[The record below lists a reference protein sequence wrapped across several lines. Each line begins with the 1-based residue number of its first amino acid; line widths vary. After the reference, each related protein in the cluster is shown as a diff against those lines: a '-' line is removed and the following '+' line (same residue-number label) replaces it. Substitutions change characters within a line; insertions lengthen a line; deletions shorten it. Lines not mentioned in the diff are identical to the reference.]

1 MLSKFNNKKHRRLT
15 ALLLCVALMLGSV
28 TSVSADI
35 SAADSETE
43 VQSGVQTYTEEPT
56 TEAVSYG
63 APEAQTEVQEGT
75 PVAEETEAPAADT
88 QQTEAHTEAATEA
101 HTETAAETQ
110 TAETTETEVETETE
124 TEVVAQQLEYED
136 DQVKVHVAAS
146 EEGIIP
152 DHASLKVV
160 PLVKQEVTNEMT
172 DEQKQEVEAI
182 NKKYDEAEKKLTEK
196 AEKEAYD
203 IAGFL
208 AYDISLVDADGNKV
222 EPNGDVK
229 VTMDYKQPVIAE
241 DAVQTVNDTE
251 WLNSTKDLDVTVLHL
266 EEDNKGK
273 VTDVVDM
280 TAEDTNGDAEINTT
294 SENEIQKVTIT
305 TNSFSTFAIT
315 YSKYNK
321 VTVKYVDQ
329 NGAEIT
335 SNQFTQNNV
344 SIEKDKDLK
353 IVDKVNI
360 PETVTI
366 DNKTY
371 RYSGAH
377 LDEVS
382 GKNVYSV
389 KISKKGKWKYKEK
402 SGASNEDWNG
412 GDGGTI
418 YLVYQ
423 EQPTALPTVGT
434 IDSTS
439 KGITMR
445 MINYSSPADG
455 LSNDIKGPYTVDGVT
470 GGIKQNLLKRVLTEG
485 YPVTVGGTSL
495 KKLFTDGTN
504 VNHLFLQSSF
514 DADGSYEYSSFK
526 NYAHLEDNGNFTVY
540 DALGTPSEENARWYQ
555 RGNFMPYNSI
565 SASGVSTNKNLYDE
579 SGNKLSDTDLAYGKT
594 LYKTQG
600 TNDYYFGM
608 YVEADFSQP
617 KDGQLTKG
625 SDMVYEFNG
634 DDDLWVYVDGVLMLD
649 IGGIHDAHSGS
660 INFATGAIT
669 YDSASPTTIK
679 AQFQAAGV
687 FPDGSAWD
695 NSRVSEFFN
704 GNTLKDF
711 TEHNFKMF
719 YMERGA
725 GASNLKMK
733 FNLEVIPTYEVNF
746 NKVDTQ
752 GAALPGAEFEIRD
765 DNDNSRVYNVTSG
778 SDGRVSVRLHEGTYT
793 MTETQAPTGYL
804 VASGTW
810 KITVN
815 SDGTYTITKNGR
827 PIDKGSD
834 SVYKIVNKG
843 QHEDAEANL
852 TTSKTVK
859 VTDYK
864 KREYEITLGAS
875 TSGREA
881 GTEAKAASVVLVLD
895 RSGSMEDGMT
905 ALVNAANTF
914 IDTLKDASPDSK
926 VAVVYFNGTQGEAN
940 TTEAMSFTQLNTDE
954 KVESIKKFLSDNDD
968 PDGGTPMGDALK
980 KAKSLLDTDN
990 SGNQKYVLFFTDGLP
1005 GYYEPDT
1012 WYDEY
1017 SRFNCMVANSA
1028 VNYAND
1034 IKAKATIYT
1043 VGYKLSGTLYWHQ
1056 GDSTTSYAAK
1066 EHGYYK
1072 YRNYQSNHDLSTSA
1086 SDFLEKYIATSVP
1099 TGSNKKYAYTV
1110 DNTEDLGKEFKK
1122 LAAQIGAYYSINA
1135 EKIVDVIDARFEL
1148 TEAGRKALVGNAQ
1161 ATTNADGSKTYVKE
1175 TRKDGA
1181 VVGTVKIT
1189 ENTDGTTTIEWTGT
1203 EAHIGNK
1210 DNLEDP
1216 AWERKIG
1223 VVAKA
1228 DFIGGNAVTTNTG
1241 DSGVFVNEN
1250 TTKMFPKPTVNVKA
1264 LSLEITDKAIT
1275 VYKGDAL
1282 QPQAYYNQLAQ
1293 TIKVVELDGATKILT
1308 GVKPVNKDKTQ
1319 VSLPAL
1325 TDAQMKE
1332 LENKKTLTIGDGDN
1346 PEYKYIYPGTSD
1358 AVGYFKYIYTIP
1370 ETPGGSIGSI
1380 QNHKAGNAASPA
1392 EKYHLEVV
1400 FVPYTVAE
1408 RVAQNSGITPPAP
1421 DGGTEVSG
1429 NLTNLTASADYI
1441 VNIIDG
1447 SIEITKVLET
1457 KPKGENGDTF
1467 TFTVTGPDNFS
1478 KEVQL
1483 TVTKNPVDGKY
1494 TATYNGD
1501 ELKHLARGEYTVTE
1515 KVAAGYDVKSIENDA
1530 NATNTKY
1537 VLNNP
1542 EDIHFT
1548 MGTVVENGEDVNV
1561 IKNYTYNPEDGGTLG
1576 KAIFTNE
1583 LVYSNWQIIKVSA
1596 SSHDVRLAGA
1606 IFELQS
1612 TTDETVKYYGKS
1624 GDAGIVKWYQNYQNN
1639 EVSDPV
1645 KGIIPEGTYTLKEI
1659 KAPTGYTLSNNTYTL
1674 QITKTGALKAVKVN
1688 GTELTPALQE
1698 NGEYHILIENAV
1710 LYNLPNSGGSGIYW
1724 FSICGMLLMM
1734 AAAWII
1740 YKNKCREVLVK

>member
-1 MLSKFNNKKHRRLT
+1 M
-15 ALLLCVALMLGSV
+15 
-28 TSVSADI
+28 
-35 SAADSETE
+35 
-43 VQSGVQTYTEEPT
+43 
-56 TEAVSYG
+56 
-63 APEAQTEVQEGT
+63 
-75 PVAEETEAPAADT
+75 
-88 QQTEAHTEAATEA
+88 
-101 HTETAAETQ
+101 
-110 TAETTETEVETETE
+110 
-124 TEVVAQQLEYED
+124 
-136 DQVKVHVAAS
+136 
-146 EEGIIP
+146 
-152 DHASLKVV
+152 
-160 PLVKQEVTNEMT
+160 
-172 DEQKQEVEAI
+172 EAI

-315 YSKYNK
+315 YNKKYSVK
-321 VTVKYVDQ
+321 VKYVDQ
-329 NGAEIT
+329 NEAEIT
-335 SNQFTQNNV
+335 SSQFTQNNV
-344 SIEKDKDLK
+344 SIDKNKDIEITNGGK
-353 IVDKVNI
+353 IKI

-377 LDEVS
+377 LDKVS
-382 GKNVYSV
+382 GENVYSV
-389 KISKKGKWKYKEK
+389 KVNKSGEWKYKEK
-402 SGASNEDWNG
+402 PDGSNEKWNKGKG
-412 GDGGTI
+412 GII
-418 YLVYQ
+418 YLVYQEQTQ

-445 MINYSSPADG
+445 MINYDSPADG

-470 GGIKQNLLKRVLTEG
+470 GSIKQNLLKRVLTEG

-495 KKLFTDGTN
+495 KKLFTGGTN

-540 DALGTPSEENARWYQ
+540 DALGTPSDENARWYQ

-565 SASGVSTNKNLYDE
+565 SASGVSKNKNLYDE
-579 SGNKLSDTDLAYGKT
+579 SGNELSASDPANGKT

-608 YVEADFSQP
+608 YVEADFNQP

-660 INFATGAIT
+660 INFATGDIT
-669 YDSASPTTIK
+669 YDSMPGTTIK
-679 AQFQAAGV
+679 AQFQTAGV

-695 NSRVSEFFN
+695 DSRVSEFFN

-752 GAALPGAEFEIRD
+752 GAGLAGAKFEIRD
-765 DNDNSRVYNVTSG
+765 DSDSSKVYNVTSG
-778 SDGRVSVRLHEGTYT
+778 SDGGVSVRLHEGEYT

-804 VASGTW
+804 AASGTW
-810 KITVN
+810 KIKVN
-815 SDGTYTITKNGR
+815 TDGTYTIKKNGQE
-827 PIDKGSD
+827 IGKGSNG
-834 SVYKIVNKG
+834 VYKIVNKG

-859 VTDYK
+859 VTDYN
-864 KREYEITLGAS
+864 KREYEITLGAG

-895 RSGSMEDGMT
+895 RSESMGTDGMT
-905 ALVNAANTF
+905 ALVNAADSF
-914 IDTLKDASPDSK
+914 IDTLKDASPDSQ
-926 VAVVYFNGTQGEAN
+926 VAVVYFNGTQGDGN
-940 TTEAMSFTQLNTDE
+940 TTQSQNFTQLNTVQ
-954 KVESIKKFLSDNDD
+954 KVKSIKDFLTDNKK
-968 PDGGTPMGDALK
+968 PSGGTPMGDALK
-980 KAKSLLDTDN
+980 KAKDLLDADQT
-990 SGNQKYVLFFTDGLP
+990 GNQKYVLFFTDGLP
-1005 GYYEPDT
+1005 GYWKPDNT
-1012 WYDEY
+1012 SDQY
-1017 SRFNCMVANSA
+1017 SRRNCMVANSA
-1028 VNYAND
+1028 VKYAND

-1043 VGYKLSGTLYWHQ
+1043 VGYKLSGKLYWHR
-1056 GDSTTSYAAK
+1056 GDSATSYADT
-1066 EHGYYK
+1066 EHGYYTTS
-1072 YRNYQSNHDLSTSA
+1072 YYDYEYHTNHELSTYA
-1086 SDFLEKYIATSVP
+1086 SDFLKDYIATSVP

-1110 DNTEDLGKEFKK
+1110 DKTEDLGKEFKK

-1148 TEAGRKALVGNAQ
+1148 TEAGRKALVDNAQ
-1161 ATTNADGSKTYVKE
+1161 ATTNADGSKTYVQE
-1175 TRKDGA
+1175 TRKDGT
-1181 VVGTVKIT
+1181 VVGTVRIT
-1189 ENTDGTTTIEWTGT
+1189 ENMDGTTTIEWTGT

-1264 LSLEITDKAIT
+1264 LSLDMTGKEIT

-1308 GVKPVNKDKTQ
+1308 GVKPVNKNKTQ

-1325 TDAQMKE
+1325 TDAQKDE

-1370 ETPGGSIGSI
+1370 ETPGGSIKD
-1380 QNHKAGNAASPA
+1380 HKAGNAASPA
-1392 EKYHLEVV
+1392 EKYNLKVV
-1400 FVPYTVAE
+1400 FVPYTVEE
-1408 RVAQNSGITPPAP
+1408 RVAQNSGITAPAP
-1421 DGGTEVSG
+1421 DGGTVVSG

-1457 KPKGENGDTF
+1457 EPKGENGDTF
-1467 TFTVTGPDNFS
+1467 TFTVTGLNNFS

-1530 NATNTKY
+1530 DATNTKY

-1548 MGTVVENGEDVNV
+1548 MGTVVEKGTDVDV
-1561 IKNYTYNPEDGGTLG
+1561 IKNYKYNSKDGGTLG

-1583 LVYSNWQIIKVSA
+1583 PVYSDWQIIKVSA

-1612 TTDETVKYYGKS
+1612 TTDTNVKYYGKS
-1624 GDAGIVKWYQNYQNN
+1624 GDAGIVEWYQKYQNN
-1639 EVSDPV
+1639 DVSDEITGKLPT
-1645 KGIIPEGTYTLKEI
+1645 GTYRLKEI
-1659 KAPTGYTLSNNTYTL
+1659 KAPTGYVLSSNTYTL

-1688 GTELTPALQE
+1688 GTEMTPELQE

-1710 LYNLPNSGGSGIYW
+1710 IYNLPNSGGSGIYW